1 MEGVNFR
8 KNIDGLKADH
18 TSQVEVYKF
27 RFEETKRYFQLLFE
41 LQIAITGI
49 IVLVF
54 SILFSSGDSLEE
66 FSTVFKVDFL
76 VLLVSSVLLL
86 GERMYEQISLAV
98 SNQENAQK
106 DTLLTNIRFHALALS
121 SSKGDKYNIISDE
134 ATELFNKNVAIK
146 SDIESDL
153 TVELIIKKRLNKI
166 QWKFRFFL
174 WLSLVLCIP
183 TLFTFEIFLN

>member
-174 WLSLVLCIP
+174 WLSLVFCIP